1 MMNLSGIMRTLCSHY
16 QQPLWLRVS
25 PSVLCLHQRFVSSHR
40 PRDLYNVLG
49 VKTTAEQKEVKDT
62 FYKLS
67 KEFHPDVNKD
77 EGSQRKFR
85 EILEAYEVL
94 SSPSK
99 RREYDI
105 QMGIR

>member
-1 MMNLSGIMRTLCSHY
+1 MTMTMTGVLRTMRPLSQHPPWL
-16 QQPLWLRVS
+16 LW
-25 PSVLCLHQRFVSSHR
+25 PSILSQRSVSSRR
-40 PRDLYNVLG
+40 PPDLYTVLG
-49 VKTTAEQKEVKDT
+49 VTASAEQKEIKDN

-77 EGSQRKFR
+77 EGSQRRFR